1 MGSSIWPVLN
11 GISTLATIANVI
23 GMVLLL
29 AEWGQLL
36 RFAANE
42 RSRGERM
49 ISRWS
54 TSQYR
59 LDSCL
64 LIFPFPMLMDHRIA
78 PAAFAAVLCFAT
90 APVTAQELEDH
101 WWQPNDTVY
110 TVLRD
115 PVNDRVYLGGSFT
128 YVGPNVPYG
137 ALVDAVTSDLMP
149 DQLIPNGPVRVAI
162 PDGTGG
168 FYLGGSFTK
177 IGDQVRYRLA
187 RINADGSLHP
197 WAPQADNTV
206 HCLHLVGDSLFVGGA
221 FTTINSTGRTRI
233 AAIGT
238 STGQLLPFATA
249 VSLGEVRAVV
259 VDDGL
264 LYIGGTF
271 TNAGGQPRNRIAEI
285 DMTTGL
291 ATAFNA
297 NANGP
302 VNALALH
309 GDNLIAGGGFFTLG
323 GLTRNSIGEVER
335 ATGFATSWNALGN
348 DTVHALLVQDDVL
361 FVAGRFT
368 SMGGIS
374 RARIAALDIG
384 TAAALAWSS
393 ETFGTVR
400 TMAISGGDLFY
411 GGDFSAIAGEPQNR
425 LARVSLADGT
435 LSAWSPNPNGHVLA
449 LAVSSG
455 KAYVGGV
462 FTSIGGVARGRL
474 AVLDGSTGMPLPWA
488 PSASGTVRTMALAD
502 DVLYVGGDFTSLAG
516 VGRNRLAAIDVASG
530 IPTAWAP
537 SANARVRTLA
547 VEGTLLYV
555 GGDFTSL
562 GGETRTRIASLVR
575 STGNPTP
582 WIPSAN
588 GAVHAIATAN
598 GNVHIAGA
606 FGTVNGVNRRRL
618 AALDANA
625 QLTTWNPDVSSGDVN
640 ALVLTADHAFVGG
653 TFTTIGGEPRGNM
666 AAVEL
671 GTGAVSTWDPG
682 ADGAV
687 HGIALQGNTAFIAGG
702 FQNLGQVG
710 TGNVG
715 VVDLTS
721 GLSGFW
727 TPAVQGGIRSL
738 QVLDGKVYL
747 GGSFTTIGGMPR
759 RAFAVLAD
767 CTPITLYADGDEDG
781 FGDAQTEGQFC
792 WPQAGWTSDGTDCDD
807 QDAALHPG
815 TPCDDGDPLTT
826 DDALDHDCTCLGFPQ
841 LALLRNWMVPDGAV
855 HTVLEDTVRD
865 VLYIGG
871 EFEKVTYNT
880 RYVVR
885 LNSITAAPILQLPE
899 PNGPVLTALPDDA
912 GGWYIGGDFT
922 ELNGIPRN
930 RAAHILADG
939 SVGPWDPDVDGPV
952 RCFLKHGANIYIGG
966 DFEYVGGLVRPA
978 LAAVDIVD
986 ATVRPFALQELD
998 GVFSYGV
1005 EAMTANANTLYIGGA
1020 FDYVNGVFH
1029 PTLAAVNATTGALL
1043 DWDPFTSL
1051 VPRPTAM
1058 HYRDGAVFV
1067 AAAGYPPSDIS
1078 FFRVFDADAGEMLP
1092 WPNANGS
1099 VNAMVFKGDTVLIA
1113 GSFSEVGGVP
1123 RQHMAALD
1131 INTAELLDWDPG
1143 VDAGIDAMTVLGDVV
1158 YLGGDFT
1165 QLAGAARSYFGAI
1178 DLNTNTVLPWDPNV
1192 TGIYYNVNV
1201 DAIVPSGEQLLAHGD
1216 ALFVGTRARNNA
1228 AALDMNTGVVTDWDP
1243 GVEGVVNTLAM
1254 LDSTVYLGGAFTNVG
1269 GAARNNL
1276 AAVDTEVGAVTAWN
1290 PSQFGTGSKLA
1301 AADSVIYVGGPSGVV
1316 ALGASSGLP
1325 YAWNPAVAGTVT
1337 DIVVGDALL
1346 VAGSFTT
1353 VRGQPRNGIASIDRT
1368 SGEPEPW
1375 NPNTDAGVSRLLLH
1389 NDKVYA
1395 TGAFTNAAGT
1405 PRNGAMN
1412 LSVTTG
1418 TVEAWNPA
1426 PTGTVSRMQAC
1437 GPAIILGGNL
1447 VEVGGQP
1454 RDATAAVNAATGA
1467 VLPWVTGIEGIV
1479 HDLVVSHQHEVV
1491 CMSGNFYTS
1500 APGYPRRG
1508 LAVYGRPDCAGG
1520 SGQVLPGTPCDD
1532 NNPNTINDTWTEEC
1546 TCQGELVTSLLERDP
1561 AGGFNAWPNPAHD
1574 VLNLSAAMTGDVL
1587 DVYGRVVA
1595 HVRQSNV
1602 IPLEQLATG
1611 AYLFRATDG
1620 GSLRFVKQ

>member
-1 MGSSIWPVLN
+1 MGPTAALRGKRKVPWRSMIPDW
-11 GISTLATIANVI
+11 STL
-23 GMVLLL
+23 
-29 AEWGQLL
+29 
-36 RFAANE
+36 
-42 RSRGERM
+42 SH
-49 ISRWS
+49 
-54 TSQYR
+54 R
-59 LDSCL
+59 LCLCL
-64 LIFPFPMLMDHRIA
+64 LMFPFSMAMDHRIA
-78 PAAFAAVLCFAT
+78 PTAFAAALLFASE
-90 APVTAQELEDH
+90 PVTAQEFEDH
-101 WWQPNDTVY
+101 WWQPNDTVH

-128 YVGPNVPYG
+128 YVGPNLPYG
-137 ALVDAVTSDLMP
+137 ALTDAVASDLLP

-177 IGDQVRYRLA
+177 IGDQVRNRLA

-206 HCLHLVGDSLFVGGA
+206 LCLHRVADSLFVGGA
-221 FTTINSTGRTRI
+221 FTTINSVGRTRI
-233 AAIGT
+233 ACFGT
-238 STGQLLPFATA
+238 GTGELLPLAPA
-249 VSLGEVRAVV
+249 VSFGEVRAIV
-259 VDDGL
+259 VDDGM

-271 TNAGGQPRNRIAEI
+271 TDAGGQPRNRIAEI

-309 GDNLIAGGGFFTLG
+309 GDNLIAGGGFFTIG

-400 TMAISGGDLFY
+400 AMAISGGDLYY

-449 LAVSSG
+449 VAVASG

-462 FTSIGGVARGRL
+462 FTSIGGVDRGRL

-502 DVLYVGGDFTSLAG
+502 DVLYVGGDFTSVAG
-516 VGRNRLAAIDVASG
+516 VGRNRLAAIDVTTG
-530 IPTAWAP
+530 VPTAWAP
-537 SANARVRTLA
+537 SANARVRALA
-547 VEGTLLYV
+547 VEGALLYV

-598 GNVHIAGA
+598 GNVYIAGA
-606 FGTVNGVNRRRL
+606 FFTVNGVTRRRL

-625 QLTTWNPDVSSGDVN
+625 QPTAWNPDVLTGEVN
-640 ALVLTADHAFVGG
+640 ALVLTADLAFVGG
-653 TFTTIGGEPRGNM
+653 TFGTIGGAPRGNV
-666 AAVEL
+666 AAVDMAT
-671 GTGAVSTWDPG
+671 GTVDPWDPG
-682 ADGAV
+682 ADGPV
-687 HGIALQGNTAFIAGG
+687 IGIALQGNAAFLAGG
-702 FQNLGQVG
+702 FQNLGQAG
-710 TGNVG
+710 SGNVG
-715 VVDLTS
+715 VVDITTS
-721 GLSGFW
+721 LSGFW
-727 TPAVQGGIRSL
+727 APAVQGGIHAM
-738 QVLDGKVYL
+738 QVADGKVYL

-767 CTPITLYADGDEDG
+767 CTPITLYADSDGDA
-781 FGDAQTEGQFC
+781 FGDAETQGQFC
-792 WPQAGWTSDGTDCDD
+792 WPQAGWISDATDCDD
-807 QDAALHPG
+807 QDATVHPG

-826 DDALDHDCTCLGFPQ
+826 DDALDHDCTCRGFPQ
-841 LALLRNWMVPDGAV
+841 LELLRNWMVTDGAV
-855 HTVLEDTVRD
+855 YTVLEDTVHD

-880 RYVVR
+880 PNMVR
-885 LNSITAAPILQLPE
+885 LNSTTAVPILQLPE
-899 PNGPVLTALPDDA
+899 PNGEVLTALSDDA

-939 SVGPWDPDVDGPV
+939 TVGSWDPDVDGPV
-952 RCFLKHGANIYIGG
+952 RCLLKHGANIYLGG
-966 DFEYVGGLVRPA
+966 DFENVGGLVRPA

-986 ATVRPFALQELD
+986 ATVRPFALQELS

-1005 EAMTANANTLYIGGA
+1005 EAMTANANTLYFGGG

-1029 PTLAAVNATTGALL
+1029 PTLAAVNATNGALL
-1043 DWDPFTSL
+1043 DWDPSTVLLS
-1051 VPRPTAM
+1051 PPTAM
-1058 HYRDGAVFV
+1058 HYRNGAVFV
-1067 AAAGYPPSDIS
+1067 AAAGGTLDAD
-1078 FFRVFDADAGEMLP
+1078 FFRVFDADQGAMLP
-1092 WPNANGS
+1092 WPSANGY
-1099 VNAMVFKGDTVLIA
+1099 VNAMVFKGDTVFI
-1113 GSFSEVGGVP
+1113 GGTFTEVGGVA
-1123 RQHMAALD
+1123 RQRLAALD
-1131 INTAELLDWDPG
+1131 ITTAELLDWNPG
-1143 VDAGIDAMTVLGDVV
+1143 VDAGIDAMAVLGDVV

-1165 QLAGAARSYFGAI
+1165 QLAGASRSYFGAI

-1192 TGIYYNVNV
+1192 TGIYYDVNV
-1201 DAIVPSGEQLLAHGD
+1201 GALVPSGEQLLAHGN
-1216 ALFVGTRARNNA
+1216 ALFVGTRVRNNA

-1243 GVEGVVNTLAM
+1243 DVEGVVNTLAM
-1254 LDSTVYLGGAFTNVG
+1254 GESTVYLGGAFTNVG
-1269 GAARNNL
+1269 GAPRNNV
-1276 AAVDTEVGAVTAWN
+1276 AAVDTELGAVTAWN
-1290 PSQFGTGSKLA
+1290 PSQFGTVSKLA
-1301 AADSVIYVGGPSGVV
+1301 AADSVVYVGGSSGVV
-1316 ALGASSGLP
+1316 ALGATSGLP
-1325 YAWNPAVAGTVT
+1325 YAWNPAVNGPVT
-1337 DIVVGDALL
+1337 DIVVDDALL
-1346 VAGSFTT
+1346 VAGSFTS
-1353 VRGQPRNGIASIDRT
+1353 VQGQPRNGSASIDRA
-1368 SGEPEPW
+1368 SGEPNPW
-1375 NPNTDAGVSRLLLH
+1375 NPNTDASVGRLLLH

-1405 PRNGAMN
+1405 PRNRAMN
-1412 LSVTTG
+1412 LSATTG

-1426 PTGTVSRMQAC
+1426 PSGTVNRMQAC

-1447 VEVGGQP
+1447 TEVGGQP

-1479 HDLVVSHQHEVV
+1479 HDLVVSEQHAVV
-1491 CMSGNFYTS
+1491 CMGGNFYS
-1500 APGYPRRG
+1500 SSPGYARRG

-1520 SGQVLPGTPCDD
+1520 SGQALPGTACDD

-1546 TCQGELVTSLLERDP
+1546 TCQGDFSTSLVERDP
-1561 AGGFNAWPNPAHD
+1561 SGAITAWPNPAHD
-1574 VLNLSAAMTGDVL
+1574 VLNLSAVMTGDVL

-1595 HVRQSNV
+1595 HVRQSKV

-1611 AYLFRATDG
+1611 AYLFRVTDG
-1620 GSLRFVKQ
+1620 VSLRFVKQ